1 MARMEKKVCLVTGGA
16 SGIGEG
22 IVRKLVAEGGFVYIC
37 DLNEEK
43 GTVLARELGTA
54 AFARL
59 DVTSLDNWR
68 TVIDTV
74 IAEKSYLDVLVNCA
88 GLAQSGAPMEQMDL
102 QRDWDLLINI
112 NLNGPFYGM
121 YSAIPH
127 MKEKGGSIVNI
138 SSVSSLVAQC
148 GVTGYTAAKGAVNS
162 LTRAAAVDYAPYYI
176 RCNAVCPTT
185 TVTPAVA
192 KIFRENPGVEE
203 MLKKDC
209 VLPRFGQP
217 QDIAN
222 AVVFLASDEA
232 SYITGQVLAVD
243 GGYVAK

>member
-1 MARMEKKVCLVTGGA
+1 MGRLENKVCLVTGGA

-22 IVRKLVAEGGFVYIC
+22 IVRKLAAEGGFVYIC

-43 GTVLARELGTA
+43 AVSLARELGKA
-54 AFARL
+54 EFLKL
-59 DVTSLDNWR
+59 DVTKLDNWNEVVE
-68 TVIDTV
+68 TI
-74 IAEKSYLDVLVNCA
+74 IADKGCLDVLVNCA

-102 QRDWDLLINI
+102 ERDWNLLIDI

-121 YSAIPH
+121 YTVIPH

-148 GVTGYTAAKGAVNS
+148 GITGYTAAKGALNS
-162 LTRAAAVDYAPYYI
+162 LTRAAAVDYAKYYI

-185 TVTPAVA
+185 TLTPAVE

-203 MLKKDC
+203 MMKADC
-209 VLPRFGQP
+209 VLPRFGLP

-222 AVVFLASDEA
+222 AVAFLASDEA
-232 SYITGQVLAVD
+232 GYITGQVLAVD
-243 GGYVAK
+243 GGFVSK